1 MREYHCCFHVGFV
14 ACVKIK
20 AGLSERRSAF
30 LTKDRASLGASPLD
44 FQRLNVY
51 KIVTSDHHV
60 SEVRPLAS
68 FAKPL
73 EAFYG
78 FRAQRFGRVVRPR
91 ITFWSASTQRGGY
104 SRDYQLL

>member
-1 MREYHCCFHVGFV
+1 VGFV

-30 LTKDRASLGASPLD
+30 LTKDRASIGVSPLV
-44 FQRLNVY
+44 FQQLNVY
-51 KIVTSDHHV
+51 NIVTRDRHV
-60 SEVRPLAS
+60 SEVRPSAS

-73 EAFYG
+73 EASYG

-91 ITFWSASTQRGGY
+91 ITFLSASTQRGGY